1 MGDRGVFITSV
12 GLCLALLGPAAL
24 ALLSTIFL
32 VAERS
37 LGTALLAQLE
47 FVFICACVLT
57 IVLRGEHRTLSS
69 VGLQPFRWQ
78 SIAWGGAFAAFLV
91 WIYSPLL
98 AQAMAF
104 AKIPW
109 FTEGLAKLA
118 AYPLWFLVFAI
129 VIGGA
134 AEEFLYR
141 GYAVERLAAL
151 TGSYW
156 IAGLL
161 SVLVSGLAHVPM
173 WGWPAALTTV
183 VSGALGTAFYVW
195 RRESACKYHRSRHDG
210 FYRHCASIASCRE
223 MMHPS
228 LGRVTTGFIF
238 NHPGFCFPKNVRD

>member
-1 MGDRGVFITSV
+1 MGDKGVFITSV

-24 ALLSTIFL
+24 ALLSETFF
-32 VAERS
+32 VAERG
-37 LGTALLAQLE
+37 LGAALLAQLA
-47 FVFICACVLT
+47 FLLICACVLM

-69 VGLQPFRWQ
+69 VGIQPFRRQ
-78 SIAWGGAFAAFLV
+78 SIVWGGAFAAFLV

-98 AQAMAF
+98 ALAMAF

-109 FTEGLAKLA
+109 FAEGLAKLA
-118 AYPLWFLVFAI
+118 AYPVWFLVLAI
-129 VIGGA
+129 VIGGG

-173 WGWPAALTTV
+173 WGWSAALTTV

-195 RRESACKYHRSRHDG
+195 RRDLLANI
-210 FYRHCASIASCRE
+210 IA
-223 MMHPS
+223 HVTTDFIGIVLPS
-228 LGRVTTGFIF
+228 LLAG
-238 NHPGFCFPKNVRD
+238 K

>member
-1 MGDRGVFITSV
+1 MFDGRCMGDRGVFITSV

-24 ALLSTIFL
+24 GLLSEIFL

-37 LGTALLAQLE
+37 LGAALLAQLV
-47 FVFICACVLT
+47 FVLICACVLM
-57 IVLRGEHRTLSS
+57 IVLRGEYRTLSS

-78 SIAWGGAFAAFLV
+78 SIVWGGAFAAFLV

-98 AQAMAF
+98 ALAMAF

-109 FTEGLAKLA
+109 FTEGLSKLA
-118 AYPLWFLVFAI
+118 AYPLWFLVLAI
-129 VIGGA
+129 VIGAA

-173 WGWPAALTTV
+173 WGWPAALATL
-183 VSGALGTAFYVW
+183 VSGALATVFYVW
-195 RRESACKYHRSRHDG
+195 RRDLLANI
-210 FYRHCASIASCRE
+210 IA
-223 MMHPS
+223 H
-228 LGRVTTGFIF
+228 VTTDFVGIVL
-238 NHPGFCFPKNVRD
+238 PLLLAGK